1 MYNRE
6 YIGFF
11 IELSKG
17 FRYRWRK
24 KTIDSMMK
32 AKKKRQP
39 KRSARGERHAAAK
52 EKNAADRRVVSY
64 EDVPIDKYD
73 EPTPIQPELIKKLL
87 KVLLI
92 IFACVI
98 LLLVILN
105 WEIFLQIMFQDLFS
119 MIC

>member
-1 MYNRE
+1 MAEKNNRFNDE
-6 YIGFF
+6 S
-11 IELSKG
+11 E
-17 FRYRWRK
+17 
-24 KTIDSMMK
+24 
-32 AKKKRQP
+32 KKRQP

-105 WEIFLQIMFQDLFS
+105 WENLSPDNVS
-119 MIC
+119 R